1 MTKERVENNNL
12 SVSEREQ
19 LAKEFLQF
27 LTSDVPSNT
36 FLSITQY
43 LYSPDDDGGYVRSY
57 HYPVTSVDEVAG
69 KVVLFCDGN
78 KSDIYVRCS
87 VLKEK
92 PEKGRGKKEQTAG
105 SSVLWV
111 DLDAKD
117 GKTQAQLLERLRQ
130 FLLPPSWVNIS
141 GNGIHA
147 YWKLFE
153 FVTDIIAIEK
163 RNKWLADQL
172 GGDHC
177 WNITQVL
184 RIPGTRNYK
193 DPTEVK
199 EVSVVKGFLNT
210 RRYNLED
217 IPEADVTTEDR
228 ELDLSLEE
236 EPLPEDFLEK
246 LPEKLQ
252 QRILTGEGAP
262 TKEDGRID
270 RSENDWYIV
279 MQLLELGYTSGQCLT
294 VLTHPQ
300 WFSGE
305 KTRERKTFDYATY
318 TVAKAVSVYQQEGRT
333 LEDYRLL
340 LDPVIEQVLFYDDER
355 GISKKR
361 KIRRGA
367 ELVNPVVK
375 FLRSHGEKFYLD
387 EEERTGYIATS
398 EGRVLVADKDGS
410 EFRDWIQ
417 QISGFTDEEQ
427 EHRILR
433 SGIAAQVRE
442 AGEVAK
448 LTPWCF
454 LDVNNWAFYTL
465 LDIRGRT
472 VLKVPAGKEP
482 TIVPNGTDKKLL
494 RRSGQVIKPIQYDGK
509 VNIGEGLR
517 YFINN
522 FTQWIAT
529 DKVSRGIL
537 TCYALATPLVYGF
550 PIQTYPLIHLVGQA
564 GGGKSQ
570 TLMLISSWLHGG
582 PRLLN
587 TTPAASYR
595 IASKEVLLPFD
606 DYERLPD
613 DAKQFV
619 LTAVTGITR
628 QKSGKG
634 TDDVVSQFAH
644 VLMAL
649 TSISALEEEAVR
661 RRALV
666 IDINKE
672 RFPTG
677 GYSENHWKL
686 ISDKRSLLWSTYAR
700 WLSQDVLPVLQNT
713 NFNALTKE
721 VEALI
726 PLDVFRGLAPFIT
739 LMWVV
744 GRELEKYMPGVLG
757 LDKLELTSG
766 VRKWV
771 TILHLSDIEE
781 ITDRRPLLSAI
792 QTVFEVYNS
801 RPEGTILDIAVSR
814 EGEYEY
820 KKRIVESNLRD
831 TDYRL
836 HITPPDKLPQD
847 GAWIGLDGSTTEWMS
862 TLKKATSGIFK
873 VSGVESLGH
882 QFKQLVGDEPV
893 FLSGNKESEPID
905 RWDYRFVKLDNAG
918 PGMSQK
924 GWRVLM
930 RVEE

>member
-1 MTKERVENNNL
+1 MTTERVKNSDL
-12 SVSEREQ
+12 STDERVR
-19 LAKEFLQF
+19 LAREFLEF
-27 LTSDVPSNT
+27 LTDSVPEDT
-36 FLSITQY
+36 FLSITEY
-43 LYSPDDDGGYVRSY
+43 LYSPDDSGGYVHSY
-57 HYPVTSVDEVAG
+57 HYPLTKVNEVAE
-69 KVVLFCDGN
+69 KVILFCDGN
-78 KSDIYVRCS
+78 KSDVYVRCS

-117 GKTQAQLLERLRQ
+117 GKTQAELLEKLRQ
-130 FLLPPSWVNIS
+130 FSFPPSWVNNS

-147 YWKLFE
+147 YWKLSE
-153 FVTDIIAIEK
+153 FITDITAVEK

-193 DPTEVK
+193 DPAEVK
-199 EVSVVKGFLNT
+199 EVSVVEGFDHT
-210 RRYNLED
+210 RSYNIED
-217 IPEADVTTEDR
+217 IPETDFTTEEK

-236 EPLPEDFLEK
+236 EPLPADFLEK

-279 MQLLELGYTSGQCLT
+279 MQLLELGYSPGQCLS
-294 VLTHPQ
+294 VLTHSE

-305 KTRERKTFDYATY
+305 KTREKKNFDYATY
-318 TVAKAVSVYQQEGRT
+318 TVAKAVLEYQKHGVTKTE
-333 LEDYRLL
+333 ERLL
-340 LDPVIEQVLFYDDER
+340 LDPVIDEVLFYEDES
-355 GISKKR
+355 GTPKKR
-361 KIRRGA
+361 KVRRGS

-375 FLRSHGEKFYLD
+375 FLSSHGEKFYLD

-398 EGRVLVADKDGS
+398 EGRVLIADKDNI

-417 QISGFTDEEQ
+417 TISGFTEEEY

-433 SGIAAQVRE
+433 NGIASRVRE
-442 AGEVAK
+442 TGEVAK
-448 LTPWCF
+448 LTPWCY
-454 LDVNNWAFYTL
+454 LDIDNWTFYVL
-465 LDIRGRT
+465 LDIRGRK

-482 TIVPNGTDKKLL
+482 TVVPNGTDKKLL
-494 RRSGQVIKPIQYDGK
+494 RRSGQIVKPIQYDGK
-509 VNIGEGLR
+509 VDVEEGLR
-517 YFINN
+517 YFVNN
-522 FTQWIAT
+522 FTRWLAT
-529 DKVSRGIL
+529 DEISKGIL
-537 TCYALATPLVYGF
+537 TCYALTAPLAYGF
-550 PIQTYPLIHLVGQA
+550 PIQTYPLVHLVGPA

-606 DYERLPD
+606 DYEQLPD

-628 QKSGKG
+628 QKSGRG

-649 TSISALEEEAVR
+649 TSISELEEEAVR

-672 RFPTG
+672 RFPTE

-686 ISDKRSLLWSTYAR
+686 IADKRSLLWSAYSK
-700 WLSQDVLPVLQNT
+700 WLSEDVLPFLQKM
-713 NFNALTKE
+713 NFNTLVKE
-721 VEALI
+721 VEKLI
-726 PLDVFRGLAPFIT
+726 PLDVFRGLAPFLT

-744 GRELEKYMPGVLG
+744 GSKLEKYSPGVLG
-757 LDKLELTSG
+757 LDKVELTSG
-766 VRKWV
+766 INRWV
-771 TILHLSDIEE
+771 EVLRLGDPEE
-781 ITDRRPLLSAI
+781 VTGRRPLLTAI
-792 QTVFEVYNS
+792 QAVFDVYHNS
-801 RPEGTILDIAVSR
+801 PEGTIYDITVSR
-814 EGEYEY
+814 EDEYEY
-820 KKRIVESNLRD
+820 KKRVVESTMRD

-836 HITPPDKLPQD
+836 HITPADKLPQD
-847 GAWIGLDGSTTEWMS
+847 DKWIGLEGTTTEWMV
-862 TLKKATSGIFK
+862 TLEKAARGFFK
-873 VSGVESLGH
+873 AKSERSLGH
-882 QFKQLVGDEPV
+882 QFKQLLVDEPE
-893 FLSGNKESEPID
+893 FIGNSKESEPVD
-905 RWDYRFVKLDNAG
+905 RWGYRFVRLLNAG
-918 PGMSQK
+918 PHQSQR
-924 GWRVLM
+924 GWRIMV
-930 RVEE
+930 RVDE